1 MHLTGST
8 IATIVLVLTGV
19 AFAVPV
25 LSRGFRRRG
34 RGVRYE
40 RSFLIQRAPQ
50 FTSLI
55 DIALIVVSFVA
66 CNRLLCAGTPTL
78 LLSAAS
84 LLAEPLAETLSWLGV
99 AILLSGLVFM
109 VGGWYSLGESFTTD
123 AEILDKHC
131 IRTNGLLKYVMH
143 PAYSGIIQSLFGASL
158 AALSPLALLFT
169 VLAVAPLWLK
179 RAKYEE
185 RLMIETFGQ
194 SYMDYAATVKWRRL
208 IPPVIPIG
216 V

>member
-1 MHLTGST
+1 ML
-8 IATIVLVLTGV
+8 
-19 AFAVPV
+19 
-25 LSRGFRRRG
+25 
-34 RGVRYE
+34 
-40 RSFLIQRAPQ
+40 
-50 FTSLI
+50 
-55 DIALIVVSFVA
+55 
-66 CNRLLCAGTPTL
+66 PTL